1 MFTYNRLKP
10 CLVSLA
16 LLGTIQGAIAQTSDI
31 TKTLIEQGQYWQSR
45 GNSERAAQVW
55 KKLLLLNPKDE
66 NGLYGLAVNE
76 LDKKNIDGAK
86 QYYDRIVASNPK
98 SPFLSRLT
106 QDIRLKDPANAQKL
120 EAARIATQ
128 NQDYKKA
135 VENYQSAL
143 GSDSPSGPEG
153 FEYYS
158 ALSHI
163 QNNEKQ
169 SIEGFKRLAK
179 EAPNDPVI
187 QLTLA
192 KRLIVSESTRIEGIQ
207 RLLNLTSNASVKS
220 EAMESI
226 REALVWFGPP
236 RPAEFTLF
244 NQYLK
249 IAPTDTEIQNQLN
262 AGIQKQK
269 EQASAA
275 AATAAAANRNNQ
287 TSSPTQTPTPPPD
300 PRLLASKNAAD
311 AALARGDDFA
321 AKKALE
327 EALALDR
334 NDPWTRLELA
344 KIYMKSGQQREAR
357 GLVEGYLSSNPTDT
371 QAIYASALLA
381 SALPDWQQALK
392 TIDRINPKDR
402 NLEISQFQKKA
413 WVQTQIEY
421 ANNLHKSNRT
431 ADGLAILGQVK
442 SVVGDDANLT
452 GDLAGAYVDL
462 GAKQEGI
469 RLINDLSSKSAN
481 PSTDVLL
488 QKAGILLKTN
498 QDVEAAGVL
507 KQVQS
512 RPLTMQQK
520 SIYEDVLFPFSVR
533 QAESLNQ
540 SGKSAEAIQ
549 KLNALKSQRPND
561 TYVNGALARSY
572 ATNGNNQ
579 EAITLY
585 TSLLEKSPNQPELL
599 IGLAQTAA
607 QAKNTELATQSLDKY
622 LALDPNNAEYL
633 DNAGKVYRSLGK
645 NSQAL
650 KLYEKSMAS
659 TVEYVAPKVSST
671 NVRTLGTSPN
681 DFYTAP
687 NVAVTAAV
695 AKNNKSNVKTPVVVT
710 PPVPAPVTFA
720 ASTNSAV
727 PSVAESSTIIVAPTS
742 AERKAGTV
750 QEINEIKQERTPQ
763 VLAGYSYRT
772 RTGDPGSSKLTDQQ
786 APIVVTFPVND
797 AQANIKI
804 TPVALNA
811 GTLSTDYYSNMTFGS
826 GVLTAAQGQNLP
838 SVSDAQTARGVGLS
852 VGFQQGPF
860 TFDAGV
866 TPLGF
871 QYSKF
876 TGGVN
881 YQTMLNDSATRYL
894 GINLSS
900 RPVTDSLLS
909 FAGTTDPRSGLSWGG
924 VMASGARINFS
935 QLFGENKDYGAFVGG
950 SFHQIDGTNVSS
962 NTRAELTTGAYKEL
976 VKTPNS
982 SVKLG
987 LSATGLSYN
996 KDLSGYTYGNG
1007 GYFSPKQ
1014 YVSFTVPLSFEKR
1027 TQSLTYL
1034 FKGGLGWQRF
1044 SSDGGPYYPND
1055 PGMQAQATRNLS
1067 TPSNFYG
1074 VSPASTSSS
1083 SDSGIAYSLLGAMEL
1098 QIGPQLFLGANLLMD
1113 NSGNYRQWGG
1123 GMNLRVT
1130 FDPITSKPLSLPAS
1144 PLYSPYSPLGQ

>member
-1 MFTYNRLKP
+1 MG
-10 CLVSLA
+10 S
-16 LLGTIQGAIAQTSDI
+16 IQSAIAQTSDI

-76 LDKKNIDGAK
+76 LDKKNIDGAR
-86 QYYDRIVASNPK
+86 QYYDRIAVSNPK
-98 SPFLSRLT
+98 SPYLLRLS

-120 EAARIATQ
+120 EAARLAMQ

-143 GSDSPSGPEG
+143 GSDAPSGPEG

-169 SIEGFKRLAK
+169 SIEGFKRLVK
-179 EAPNDPVI
+179 ETPNDPVI

-192 KRLIVSESTRIEGIQ
+192 KRLSGPEPTRIEGIQ
-207 RLLNLTSNASVKS
+207 RLLNLTSIASVKS
-220 EAMESI
+220 EAIEGI

-249 IAPTDTEIQNQLN
+249 LVPTDIEIQNQLN

-269 EQASAA
+269 EQANITAA
-275 AATAAAANRNNQ
+275 STAAANKSNQ
-287 TSSPTQTPTPPPD
+287 TSSSTQTPAPPPD

-381 SALPDWQQALK
+381 STIPDWQQALK

-402 NLEISQFQKKA
+402 NLIISQFQKNA

-442 SVVGDDANLT
+442 PVVVDDANLT

-462 GAKQEGI
+462 GSKQEGI

-481 PSTDVLL
+481 PSTDVLV

-540 SGKSAEAIQ
+540 SGKSSEAIQ

-572 ATNGNNQ
+572 ATSGNNQ
-579 EAITLY
+579 EAISLY
-585 TSLLEKSPNQPELL
+585 TSLLEKAPDQPDLL

-607 QAKNTELATQSLDKY
+607 QAKNIELATQSLDKY

-645 NSQAL
+645 NARAL
-650 KLYEKSMAS
+650 QLYEKSMAS
-659 TVEYVAPKVSST
+659 TVEYVLPKASNT
-671 NVRTLGTSPN
+671 NVRTMGTSPN
-681 DFYTAP
+681 DFYTAS
-687 NVAVTAAV
+687 NVVVAAV
-695 AKNNKSNVKTPVVVT
+695 VEKNNKSNVKTPVVVT

-727 PSVAESSTIIVAPTS
+727 PSVVVSSTIVVAPTS

-881 YQTMLNDSATRYL
+881 YQTLLNDSATRYL

-924 VMASGARINFS
+924 VMASGARVNFS

-1074 VSPASTSSS
+1074 VSSASTSSS

-1123 GMNLRVT
+1123 GMNLRMT
-1130 FDPITSKPLSLPAS
+1130 FDAITTRPLSLPAS

>member
-1 MFTYNRLKP
+1 M
-10 CLVSLA
+10 
-16 LLGTIQGAIAQTSDI
+16 LGTIQSAIAQTSDI

-76 LDKKNIDGAK
+76 LDKKNIDGAR

-98 SPFLSRLT
+98 SPFLSRLS

-143 GSDSPSGPEG
+143 GSDAPSGPEG

-179 EAPNDPVI
+179 ESPNDPII

-236 RPAEFTLF
+236 RPSEFTLF
-244 NQYLK
+244 NQFLK
-249 IAPTDTEIQNQLN
+249 LAPTDTEIQNQLN

-269 EQASAA
+269 EQASVTAASSAA
-275 AATAAAANRNNQ
+275 AAAAANNSNQ
-287 TSSPTQTPTPPPD
+287 TSSLTQTPAPPPD
-300 PRLLASKNAAD
+300 PRLLASKNEAD

-327 EALALDR
+327 VALALDR

-381 SALPDWQQALK
+381 TAIPDWQQALK

-421 ANNLHKSNRT
+421 ANKLHKSNRT

-442 SVVGDDANLT
+442 PVVGDDANLM

-462 GAKQEGI
+462 GSKQEGI

-533 QAESLNQ
+533 QVESLNQ
-540 SGKSAEAIQ
+540 SGKSSEAIQ
-549 KLNALKSQRPND
+549 KLNALKNQRPND

-572 ATNGNNQ
+572 ATSGNNQ

-585 TSLLEKSPNQPELL
+585 TSLLEKSPDQPDLL

-607 QAKNTELATQSLDKY
+607 QAKNIELATQSLDKY

-645 NSQAL
+645 NSRAL
-650 KLYEKSMAS
+650 QLYEKSMAS
-659 TVEYVAPKVSST
+659 TVEYVLPKGSNT

-681 DFYTAP
+681 DFYTAS
-687 NVAVTAAV
+687 NVVVAAVV

-727 PSVAESSTIIVAPTS
+727 PSVVVSSTIVVAPTS

-750 QEINEIKQERTPQ
+750 LEINEIKQERTPE
-763 VLAGYSYRT
+763 VLAGYTYRT

-797 AQANIKI
+797 AKANIKI

-811 GTLSTDYYSNMTFGS
+811 GTLSSDYYTNMTFGS

-838 SVSDAQTARGVGLS
+838 SVPDSQSARGVGLS
-852 VGFQQGPF
+852 AGFQQGPI
-860 TFDAGV
+860 TFDVGV

-881 YQTMLNDSATRYL
+881 YQTMLNDSATSFL

-909 FAGTTDPRSGLSWGG
+909 FAGTTDSRSGLSWGG
-924 VMASGARINFS
+924 LMASGGRVNFS
-935 QLFGENKDYGAFVGG
+935 NLFGEDKDYGTFIGG
-950 SFHQIDGTNVSS
+950 SYHQINGTNVAS
-962 NTRAELTTGAYKEL
+962 NTRTELIAGGYKEF

-987 LSATGLSYN
+987 LSATGLSFS
-996 KDLSGYTYGNG
+996 KDLSGFTYGNG

-1014 YVSFTVPLSFEKR
+1014 YVGLTAPLSFEKR
-1027 TQSLTYL
+1027 SQSLTYL
-1034 FKGGLGWQRF
+1034 FNGALGWQRF

-1055 PGMQAQATRNLS
+1055 PSMQAQATGNLS
-1067 TPSNFYG
+1067 TASNFYG
-1074 VSPASTSSS
+1074 ASTANSSAS
-1083 SDSGIAYSLLGAMEL
+1083 SGSGIAYSLLGAMEL

-1123 GMNLRVT
+1123 GMNLRMT
-1130 FDPITSKPLSLPAS
+1130 FDAITTRPLSLPAS